1 MKRISAIFSLAVSI
15 TAAVAQTNLP
25 MVWDTNAVVPPPTN
39 VVPGLNTN
47 ETRALTLEDCIAEAL
62 KHNFDVQV
70 ERYAPE
76 ISLYDLRGA
85 YGGYDPTLSVS
96 GTHNYNVRPGG
107 LSSDLIPLPA
117 TTSKSD
123 SFNGGIVGAL
133 PTGLQYDF
141 TGRVTDT
148 TTAENS
154 GGNIGVSLTQPLLR
168 NFWVDG
174 TRLSISVAKNRLKYS
189 EQALRQQFITTVT
202 AVENAYYELIY
213 AREFVQVQ
221 QQAMELAGK
230 QLGDDRQRV
239 QIQVLAE
246 RGGTI
251 EQDEAQEAQ
260 SRANLIGAQF
270 SLAKAQNT
278 LKNLITDSYSQ
289 WHDIDVE
296 PVATLAATR
305 QLFDVQDS
313 WNKGLRQRPDLKQAK
328 LDVEQQGFQLKYSF
342 NQIFPE
348 LDLVGSYGFNGQG
361 NEFHDVFGQI
371 NEGNAPFYSYGAQLS
386 IPLSNVKA
394 RNSYKANKAT
404 GEQILLRL
412 KQLEQNV
419 MVAIDNA
426 VKQAQS
432 SYESV
437 DATRQARTYAEV
449 ALNAEQGKYSAGK
462 STTFIVLQ
470 LQNNLTSARSQ
481 EIRALADYNEALV
494 NLALQEGDTLERRKI
509 DLKEK

>member
-1 MKRISAIFSLAVSI
+1 MKSISAIFLLAMTI
-15 TAAVAQTNLP
+15 TAADAQTNLP
-25 MVWDTNAVVPPPTN
+25 MAWDTNSVVPPLTN

-47 ETRALTLEDCIAEAL
+47 ETRSLTLEDCIAEAL
-62 KHNFDVQV
+62 QHNFDVQV

-85 YGGYDPTLSVS
+85 YGGYDPVLSVS
-96 GTHNYNVRPGG
+96 GTHSFNVRPGG
-107 LSSDLIPLPA
+107 LNAELIPLPA
-117 TTSKSD
+117 TTSQSD
-123 SFNGGIVGAL
+123 SFNSGISGAL

-141 TGRVTDT
+141 SGRVTDT
-148 TTAENS
+148 TTSESS
-154 GGNIGVSLTQPLLR
+154 GGNIAVSLTQPLLK
-168 NFWVDG
+168 NFWVDS

-189 EQALRQQFITTVT
+189 EQSLRQRFITTVT
-202 AVENAYYELIY
+202 AVENAFYELIY
-213 AREFVQVQ
+213 ARENVQVQ
-221 QQAMELAGK
+221 QQAMELAAK

-239 QIQVLAE
+239 KIQVLAE

-278 LKNLITDSYSQ
+278 LKNLITDNYSQ
-289 WHDIDVE
+289 WHDTDIE

-313 WNKGLRQRPDLKQAK
+313 WNKGLTQRPDLKQAK

-361 NEFHDVFGQI
+361 TEFHDTFGQI

-394 RNSYKANKAT
+394 RNSYKAGKAT
-404 GEQILLRL
+404 AQQILLRL

-419 MVAIDNA
+419 MVDIDNA

-481 EIRALADYNEALV
+481 EIRALADYNEALA
-494 NLALQEGDTLERRKI
+494 NLAQQEGDTLERRKI
-509 DLKEK
+509 DLKAK

>member
-1 MKRISAIFSLAVSI
+1 MKRISAILFF
-15 TAAVAQTNLP
+15 AATIAAATAQTNA
-25 MVWDTNAVVPPPTN
+25 VQTNAV
-39 VVPGLNTN
+39 
-47 ETRALTLEDCIAEAL
+47 RSLTLDDCIAEAL

-85 YGGYDPTLSVS
+85 YAGYDPTLSVS
-96 GTHNYNVRPGG
+96 GTHSFNVRPGG
-107 LSSDLIPLPA
+107 LNAELIPLPA
-117 TTSKSD
+117 TTSQSD
-123 SFNGGIVGAL
+123 SFSSSIGGAL
-133 PTGLQYDF
+133 PTGLQYNF
-141 TGRVTDT
+141 SGHVTDT

-154 GGNIGVSLTQPLLR
+154 GGNIAVSLNQPLLK

-189 EQALRQQFITTVT
+189 EQSLRQQFITTVT
-202 AVENAYYELIY
+202 AVENAFYELIY
-213 AREFVQVQ
+213 ARESVQVQ

-278 LKNLITDSYSQ
+278 LKNLITDNYSQ
-289 WHDIDVE
+289 WHDLDIE
-296 PVATLAATR
+296 PLATLAATR
-305 QLFDVQDS
+305 QMFDVQDS
-313 WNKGLRQRPDLKQAK
+313 WNKGLTQRPDLKQAK
-328 LDVEQQGFQLKYSF
+328 LDVEQQGIQLKYSF

-361 NEFHDVFGQI
+361 SEFHHTFGQI
-371 NEGNAPFYSYGAQLS
+371 DEGNAPFYSYGAQLS
-386 IPLSNVKA
+386 IPLSNAKA
-394 RNSYKANKAT
+394 RNSYKAGKAT
-404 GEQILLRL
+404 AQQILLRL

-419 MVAIDNA
+419 MVNIDNA

-481 EIRALADYNEALV
+481 EIRALADYNEALA

-509 DLKEK
+509 DLKAK